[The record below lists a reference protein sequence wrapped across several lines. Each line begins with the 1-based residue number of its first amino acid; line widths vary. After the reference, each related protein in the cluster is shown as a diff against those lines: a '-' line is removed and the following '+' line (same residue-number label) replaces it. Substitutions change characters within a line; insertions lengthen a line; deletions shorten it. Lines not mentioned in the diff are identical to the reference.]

1 MAPAGLTAGGEIAA
15 GVGGVHLRERVGAI
29 LLALQPG
36 LRLARLGLADD
47 AAPALQAD
55 AVLAV
60 ELEVLP
66 VLQGRGSRPRVGRDR
81 GGSILARL
89 GLGWFIEEVGFEQR
103 FERGGLNLAE
113 KELGS

>member
-1 MAPAGLTAGGEIAA
+1 MWAAQTASCLHELSLAKRLCTFSRENSQVRIFLSQGEKP
-15 GVGGVHLRERVGAI
+15 LF
-29 LLALQPG
+29 
-36 LRLARLGLADD
+36 
-47 AAPALQAD
+47 PALFQCWLLD
-55 AVLAV
+55 DGGFGWVG
-60 ELEVLP
+60 E
-66 VLQGRGSRPRVGRDR
+66 GSRPLVGLDR